1 MYEHEVFADE
11 LLKFAESKYC
21 CCPTLEP
28 VKGYPVDGEVGV
40 KGTSRGWRQWRR
52 SLGRSRSLS
61 GKFGAKIIDLLCFF
75 AHAWWSEHT
84 ARSYCPKSCPKSGS
98 GCFSSFHTYTSIP
111 SLQTREI
118 KMQLTTSL
126 EIIDY
131 DYFYWLLTAP
141 LKPMSRVGK
150 ERVEKICLTSPKE
163 VPWKP

>member
-1 MYEHEVFADE
+1 MLYEHEVFADE

-21 CCPTLEP
+21 CCPTLGP

-61 GKFGAKIIDLLCFF
+61 GKSGAKIIDLLCFF

-84 ARSYCPKSCPKSGS
+84 ARSYCPKSFLKSGS
-98 GCFSSFHTYTSIP
+98 GWFSSFHTLTTIP
-111 SLQTREI
+111 SPQTREI

-126 EIIDY
+126 EIIH
-131 DYFYWLLTAP
+131 YFYWLLTAS
-141 LKPMSRVGK
+141 LKPLSRVGK
-150 ERVEKICLTSPKE
+150 ERVEKICPTSPKE